1 MTKLFLNFFNECS
14 DNKFP
19 MHYITMSFK
28 GESCVV
34 DSLRTKTDGN
44 LNSIRNECRG
54 KPYAQPRTKTA
65 IERMFYGRT

>member
-1 MTKLFLNFFNECS
+1 
-14 DNKFP
+14 